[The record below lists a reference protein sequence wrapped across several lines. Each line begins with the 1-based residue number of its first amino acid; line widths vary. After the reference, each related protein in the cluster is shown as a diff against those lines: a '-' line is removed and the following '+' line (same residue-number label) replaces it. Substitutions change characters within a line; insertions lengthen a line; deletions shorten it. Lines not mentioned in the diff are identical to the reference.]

1 MISDAEVKIAEWILK
16 QACREREVCDECSHG
31 NNCILCNNYTCP
43 DTWDIP
49 DPPPEPTE
57 RPRIEWLRMLP
68 DVEMLNTAVRMNKTF
83 DCKDCNIHSD
93 CSPCTGNECN
103 VGHMDWWHEVVTMEQ
118 FRKDV
123 GMNNDTD
130 S

>member
-1 MISDAEVKIAEWILK
+1 MNIDPNLLIAAKLIH
-16 QACREREVCDECSHG
+16 DECVKNSSCT
-31 NNCILCNNYTCP
+31 NCQLRDICVWESTPN
-43 DTWDIP
+43 DWEIP

-68 DVEMLNTAVRMNKTF
+68 DRERLSVCAQRCEVCKYGSRHGACEMF
-83 DCKDCNIHSD
+83 DCYDGMS
-93 CSPCTGNECN
+93 E
-103 VGHMDWWHEVVTMEQ
+103 WWHEVVSLEQ

-123 GMNNDTD
+123 GLNNDTD

>member
-1 MISDAEVKIAEWILK
+1 MSIDPNLLIAAKLIH
-16 QACREREVCDECSHG
+16 DECVKNSSCT
-31 NNCILCNNYTCP
+31 NCQLRDIICGWESAPN
-43 DTWDIP
+43 DWEIP

-57 RPRIEWLRMLP
+57 RPRIEWVRMLP

-103 VGHMDWWHEVVTMEQ
+103 VVHMDWWHEVVSLER

-123 GMNNDTD
+123 GLE
-130 S
+130 

>member
-1 MISDAEVKIAEWILK
+1 MSIDQNLLIAAKLIH
-16 QACREREVCDECSHG
+16 DECVKNSSCT
-31 NNCILCNNYTCP
+31 NCQLRDICGWESAPN
-43 DTWDIP
+43 DWKIP

-57 RPRIEWLRMLP
+57 RMRIEWLRMVP

-103 VGHMDWWHEVVTMEQ
+103 VGHMDWWHEVVTLEQ
-118 FRKDV
+118 FKKDV
-123 GMNNDTD
+123 GLG
-130 S
+130 